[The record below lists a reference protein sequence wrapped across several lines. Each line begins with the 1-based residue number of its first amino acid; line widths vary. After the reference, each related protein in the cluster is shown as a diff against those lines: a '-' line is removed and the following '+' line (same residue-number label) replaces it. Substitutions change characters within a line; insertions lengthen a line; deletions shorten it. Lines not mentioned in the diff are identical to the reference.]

1 MEKLVIIGAGEFQL
15 PLIQKA
21 KSLNYETHV
30 FAWEEGAVGKEVA
43 DYFYPI
49 SITEK
54 QEILDICK
62 KIQPKGVVSIGSDLA
77 VLTVNYIARNL
88 GLVCNPKESDL
99 ITTNKYLMRDAFQ
112 NNSIPVPKFIKT
124 DRLIQE
130 NEIEDF
136 TYPLIVKPTDRSGS
150 RGIKK
155 VNSFEDLN
163 LAISIAINNS
173 FEKCAIVEEYIN
185 GEEYSCECISF
196 ESKHNCLAFTKKYTT
211 GAPHFIETGH
221 LEPADLDNEQIT
233 YFSKEIF
240 KALDALKI
248 QYGASHCEFKITDDG
263 KIKIIEIGARM
274 GGDCIGSHLVQLST
288 SNDYI
293 KMVIDVACGKR
304 IDEIKNSIKQN
315 AFIKFIFNQNDLNI
329 LEKLKTLYP
338 EKIIYVSNIE
348 KIDNTHR
355 ITDSSSRFGFYI
367 GVSLEKEIIETII
380 TSNDHRQLES

>member
-30 FAWEEGAVGKEVA
+30 FAWEEGAVGKEIA

-99 ITTNKYLMRDAFQ
+99 ITTNKFLMRETFQ
-112 NNSIPVPKFIKT
+112 NNSIPVPKFIKI
-124 DRLIQE
+124 DRLVQE
-130 NEIEDF
+130 KEIEDF

-150 RGIKK
+150 RGITKIENFK
-155 VNSFEDLN
+155 EMNSAISEAIKNSFEN
-163 LAISIAINNS
+163 
-173 FEKCAIVEEYIN
+173 CAIVEEYVE
-185 GEEYSCECISF
+185 GDEYSCECISF
-196 ESKHNCLAFTKKYTT
+196 EGKHTCLSFTKKFTT

-221 LEPADLDNEQIT
+221 LEPSDLSNNQIKNFT
-233 YFSKEIF
+233 QDIF

-248 QYGASHCEFKITDDG
+248 NYGASHCEFKVTPNG
-263 KIKIIEIGARM
+263 EMRIIEIGARM
-274 GGDCIGSHLVQLST
+274 GGDCIGSHLVNLST
-288 SNDYI
+288 SHDYI
-293 KMVIDVACGKR
+293 KMVIDVACGNKP
-304 IDEIKNSIKQN
+304 IIVQPPLINY
-315 AFIKFIFNQNDLNI
+315 AFIKFIFNDSDLKCMTLFKENNPDSIKFISEIENI
-329 LEKLKTLYP
+329 NSHE
-338 EKIIYVSNIE
+338 IV
-348 KIDNTHR
+348 
-355 ITDSSSRFGFYI
+355 DSSTRFGYYI
-367 GVSLEKEIIETII
+367 GTTRDKNLAYSLFKKR
-380 TSNDHRQLES
+380 D